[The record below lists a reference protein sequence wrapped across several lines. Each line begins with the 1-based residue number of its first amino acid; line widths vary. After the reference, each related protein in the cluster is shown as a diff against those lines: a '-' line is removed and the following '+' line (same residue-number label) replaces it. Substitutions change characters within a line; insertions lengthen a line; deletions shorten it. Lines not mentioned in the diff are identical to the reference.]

1 MSPLVTVIALIFI
14 VGFAAWW
21 LLIDTEGVYLGKRV
35 VIWLYDVYAS
45 RYDNIKQYDDV
56 EEHLYLAQPLL
67 AKLPAT
73 DPMVLDVATG
83 TGRLPL
89 ALCQHARFEG
99 HIIGVELSR
108 KMIAQAAEKIAD
120 EHFDEYVTLLWAD
133 GTALPFPDDRFDVV
147 TCMEALE
154 FMPEPKAALD
164 EIIRVLRPGGLLL
177 TTRRINAYM
186 PSRLWEEQEM
196 ADMLA
201 ERGIV
206 GATFQAW
213 HTDYELVWGQKAG
226 QSTYIGAMPP
236 HEVMHCPR
244 CHQQAILDED
254 SAWRCS
260 NCNLTIPRGTDGVI
274 EVMRAK

>member
-1 MSPLVTVIALIFI
+1 MSPLVTVLVLIFI

-56 EEHLYLAQPLL
+56 EEHIYLAQPLL
-67 AKLPAT
+67 AKIPAT
-73 DPMVLDVATG
+73 DPLVLDVATG

-99 HIIGVELSR
+99 HIIGVERSR
-108 KMIAQAAEKIAD
+108 KMVAQAAEKIAN

-133 GTALPFPDDRFDVV
+133 GTDLPFPDNSFDVV

-154 FMPEPKAALD
+154 FMPQPEAGLD
-164 EIIRVLRPGGLLL
+164 EITRVLRPGGLLL
-177 TTRRINAYM
+177 TTRRVNTYM
-186 PSRLWEEQEM
+186 PGRLWDESEM
-196 ADMLA
+196 ADMLG

-206 GATFQAW
+206 GATFQRW
-213 HTDYELVWGQKAG
+213 HTDYDLVWAQKGGESAF
-226 QSTYIGAMPP
+226 IGAMPA
-236 HEVMHCPR
+236 HEIMICPR
-244 CHQQAILDED
+244 CQQQTMAAQPDR
-254 SAWRCS
+254 WQCS
-260 NCNLTIPRGTDGVI
+260 NCHLVVPMADDGVI
-274 EVMRAK
+274 EVLRAK

>member
-108 KMIAQAAEKIAD
+108 KMITQAAEKIAN
-120 EHFDEYVTLLWAD
+120 EHFHEYVTLLWAD
-133 GTALPFPDDRFDVV
+133 GTALPFPDDSFDVV

-164 EIIRVLRPGGLLL
+164 EIIRVLRSGGLLL

-186 PSRLWEEQEM
+186 PSRLWEEKEM

-206 GATFQAW
+206 GATFQTW

-226 QSTYIGAMPP
+226 HSPYIGVIPP

-244 CHQQAILDED
+244 CQQQAILDED

-260 NCNLTIPRGTDGVI
+260 NCNLVVPCGTDGVV